1 MALDPAFLDQMVA
14 LTGPEAGE
22 LAKLLSERWG
32 VELPTATTV
41 TAPTTGDAAA
51 ADALVTITL
60 KSFPADKKMGIIK
73 AVKDILGLGLMEAKT
88 FTESLPKLVKDNLD
102 RESADKIKKTLTDAG
117 AELEIK

>member
-14 LTGPEAGE
+14 LTGPETGE

-32 VELPTATTV
+32 VELPTATAV
-41 TAPTTGDAAA
+41 AVPTTGGAPA

-60 KSFPADKKMGIIK
+60 KSFPADKKMGVIK

-88 FTESLPKLVKDNLD
+88 FTESLPKMVKDNLD

>member
-32 VELPTATTV
+32 VELPTATAVAT
-41 TAPTTGDAAA
+41 PITGDAAA

-102 RESADKIKKTLTDAG
+102 RESADKIKKTLIDAG